1 MALQVRLTQGL
12 RQSLTMTPQLQQAI
26 KLLQL
31 NYLEYRDAVEQELIE
46 NPLLEEIPQEEPS
59 EEEEKKE
66 EVKDMEAY
74 LDRLQESKEFSPPES
89 QASFESYTTK
99 PETLQEYLLTQLR
112 LSDIN
117 EHLKRLLAHIIG
129 NLDSDGYL
137 TCEHEELCEVCGCRL
152 DEIQAA
158 LEILRTF
165 EPCGVG
171 ARNLTECLLFQLD
184 SMGLG
189 ENLVAQIVQRHLD
202 KVEKRKFDL
211 IAKEE
216 KCSIEEIAHAITI
229 LQRLEPKPGRSFG
242 EDTTRYIEPDVYL
255 HKVNGEYVVT
265 LNDEGIPRLRI
276 SDHYV
281 DLLKSDSYEQKGY
294 LQEKLKSA
302 SWLLKSIQQRQQT
315 IYRVSQSIVKF
326 QKDFFDK
333 GISALRPLVLKEV
346 AEDVGIH
353 ESTVSR
359 VTSNK
364 YIHTPQGVFELK
376 FFFTNGL
383 PSAGGESTSSS
394 SIKERIKQLISNED
408 KNNPLSDQEIGEILL
423 KENVKIARRTV
434 AKYRENLGIESSS
447 LRKRRL

>member
-74 LDRLQESKEFSPPES
+74 LDRLQESKEYVAPEA
-89 QASFESYTTK
+89 QTSFESYTAK
-99 PETLQEYLLTQLR
+99 AETLQEYLLNQLR
-112 LSDIN
+112 LLDTEDHIK
-117 EHLKRLLAHIIG
+117 LLLAHIIG
-129 NLDSDGYL
+129 NLDPDGYL
-137 TCEHEELCEVCGCRL
+137 TCEHEELCQSCGCDL
-152 DEIQAA
+152 DEVHAA
-158 LEILRTF
+158 LEVLKTF
-165 EPCGVG
+165 EPSGLG
-171 ARNLTECLLFQLD
+171 ARNLGECLLFQLD

-189 ENLVAQIVQRHLD
+189 ENLVAQIVQKHLD
-202 KVEKRKFDL
+202 KVERRKFDL

-216 KCSIEEIAHAITI
+216 NCSIDEIASAITI

-242 EDTTRYIEPDVYL
+242 ADETRYVEPDVYV
-255 HKVNGEYVVT
+255 HKVNGEYLIT
-265 LNDEGIPRLRI
+265 LNDEGIPRLKI

-281 DLLKSDSYEQKGY
+281 DLLKGTEQKSY
-294 LQEKLKSA
+294 LQEKLKAA
-302 SWLLKSIQQRQQT
+302 SWLIKSIHQRQQT
-315 IYRVSQSIVKF
+315 IYKVAQSIVKF
-326 QKDFFDK
+326 QTDFLDK
-333 GISALRPLVLKEV
+333 GISAMKPLVLKEV
-346 AEDVGIH
+346 AEDVGLH

-383 PSAGGESTSSS
+383 QNAGGESTSSS
-394 SIKERIKQLISNED
+394 SIKERIKQLIANED
-408 KNNPLSDQEIGEILL
+408 RNSPLSDQDIGEILL
-423 KENVKIARRTV
+423 KENIKIARRTV
-434 AKYRENLGIESSS
+434 AKYRESLGIESSS
-447 LRKRRL
+447 LRKRKL

>member
-59 EEEEKKE
+59 EEDEKKE

-74 LDRLQESKEFSPPES
+74 LDRLQESKEYAAPEA

-99 PETLQEYLLTQLR
+99 PETLQEYLLNQLR
-112 LSDIN
+112 LSDTDDN
-117 EHLKRLLAHIIG
+117 LKRLLAHIIG

-137 TCEHEELCEVCGCRL
+137 TCEHEELCESCGCAI
-152 DEIQAA
+152 DELLAA
-158 LEILRTF
+158 LEILKTF
-165 EPCGVG
+165 EPCGIG
-171 ARNLTECLLFQLD
+171 ARNLSECLLFQLD

-189 ENLVAQIVQRHLD
+189 ENLVASIVQRHLD
-202 KVEKRKFDL
+202 KVERRKFDL

-216 KCSIEEIAHAITI
+216 NCSIEEIAGAITI

-242 EDTTRYIEPDVYL
+242 EDATRYVEPDVYL
-255 HKVNGEYVVT
+255 HKINGEYVIT
-265 LNDEGIPRLRI
+265 LNDDGIPRLRI

-281 DLLKSDSYEQKGY
+281 DLLKSDSSEQKAY

-302 SWLLKSIQQRQQT
+302 SWLLKSIHQRQQT

-326 QKDFFDK
+326 QKEFFDK

-364 YIHTPQGVFELK
+364 YMHTPQGVFELK

-383 PSAGGESTSSS
+383 SSASGETTSSS
-394 SIKERIKQLISNED
+394 SIKERIKQLIANED
-408 KNNPLSDQEIGEILL
+408 SKSPLSDQDIGEILA
-423 KENVKIARRTV
+423 KENIKIARRTV
-434 AKYRENLGIESSS
+434 AKYRESLGIESSS
-447 LRKRRL
+447 LRKRKL